1 MKIVQSVQ
9 ELYSSNFPYFKII
22 KSKVDEVIN
31 TNKNERWHY
40 ESRLKQIES
49 FAMKIEMGRF
59 NKAEIFEDFFASTI
73 VVKNLS
79 EISLA
84 QNFVA
89 NHFKIRFQR
98 PSSSSFTHKDS
109 FSFPFDDLRLYVSL
123 KNVETG
129 EFAPDLY
136 DFIFEI
142 QIKTFLQ
149 HAWSIATHDLIYKSD
164 KINWAKE
171 RIAYQVKATLE
182 HAEVTISGVEQLSK
196 LNELAKENKEVK
208 KVNQLIS
215 LILKHWKPEDLPSDR
230 RRLAQNILAFINA
243 IGISFHEL
251 EEILKSESN
260 NGRGTLTRNLSPY
273 LIVVQSVF
281 NICPERIIGYLQDD
295 NSQNKHK
302 ILITSEIDIP
312 NLESI
317 VEEKLVRIGASQQS

>member
-9 ELYSSNFPYFKII
+9 ELYNTNLPYFNII
-22 KSKVDEVIN
+22 KGKVDEVVKS
-31 TNKNERWHY
+31 NKNERWHY

-49 FAMKIEMGRF
+49 FAMKIEMGRY
-59 NKAEIFEDFFASTI
+59 KKTEIFEDFFASTI

-84 QNFVA
+84 EKFVA
-89 NHFKIRFQR
+89 KHFNIQFKR
-98 PSSSSFTHKDS
+98 PTSNNFTHKDS
-109 FSFPFDDLRLYVSL
+109 FSFPFDDLRLYVTL
-123 KNVETG
+123 KDFETG

-136 DFIFEI
+136 DLIFEI

-182 HAEVTISGVEQLSK
+182 HAEVTISGVEELSK
-196 LNELAKENKEVK
+196 LNELAKENKDVK

-215 LILKHWKPEDLPSDR
+215 LILNHWKPEDLPSDR
-230 RRLAQNILAFINA
+230 RRLAQNIIGFIDA
-243 IGISFHEL
+243 IGITLLEL
-251 EEILKSESN
+251 DSVLKIESN
-260 NGRGTLTRNLSPY
+260 KGRGTLTRNLSPY

-281 NICPERIIGYLQDD
+281 NIYPEKIINYLQDK
-295 NSQNKHK
+295 NSRNKQK
-302 ILITSEIDIP
+302 ILITSEMDIP
-312 NLESI
+312 NLETI
-317 VEEKLVRIGASQQS
+317 VEEKLVRI

>member
-1 MKIVQSVQ
+1 M
-9 ELYSSNFPYFKII
+9 
-22 KSKVDEVIN
+22 
-31 TNKNERWHY
+31 
-40 ESRLKQIES
+40 
-49 FAMKIEMGRF
+49 
-59 NKAEIFEDFFASTI
+59 
-73 VVKNLS
+73 
-79 EISLA
+79 
-84 QNFVA
+84 
-89 NHFKIRFQR
+89 
-98 PSSSSFTHKDS
+98 
-109 FSFPFDDLRLYVSL
+109 
-123 KNVETG
+123 
-129 EFAPDLY
+129 
-136 DFIFEI
+136 
-142 QIKTFLQ
+142 
-149 HAWSIATHDLIYKSD
+149 
-164 KINWAKE
+164 
-171 RIAYQVKATLE
+171 
-182 HAEVTISGVEQLSK
+182 
-196 LNELAKENKEVK
+196 K